1 MSKENR
7 EKLRSRMLGN
17 TYMLGK
23 HLSEETKDKIRQ
35 HNSSPEHRAKL
46 RKIHKGNKYCVG
58 RKLSEETKRKIG
70 LGVHLTYLKKKTS
83 K

>member
-1 MSKENR
+1 
-7 EKLRSRMLGN
+7 MLGN
-17 TYMLGK
+17 KYMLGK
-23 HLSEETKDKIRQ
+23 HLSEETKDRIRQ
-35 HNSSPEHRAKL
+35 RNSSKENIEKL
-46 RKIHKGNKYCVG
+46 SKIHTGNKYCVG